1 MLNWDFT
8 LEYGFEVTGD
18 IKIVMFSDVLS
29 PSRALLKQWCDE
41 LAPADVKRAQGMKSE
56 QRLRQFV
63 LGRKLLQQALAEFY
77 NLPLSLQL
85 HKSGKPEA
93 VGAAVSLS
101 HSGGKVAVALTE
113 PRNTLGVDIEVYK
126 NRSFMRLA
134 RHYFAPE
141 EVSELELL
149 SELEQRHCF
158 FKFWVLKESLAKFT
172 GSGLSSKLLRSA
184 FVAQQN
190 SAGPVSFFTHGAD
203 WALSLTVKNA
213 AQISYY
219 EAVFGGDVLTL
230 QPQAREFQSWQP
242 PLI

>member
-1 MLNWDFT
+1 M
-8 LEYGFEVTGD
+8 TGD
-18 IKIVMFSDVLS
+18 IKIVMFSDVLA
-29 PSRALLKQWCDE
+29 PSQTLLKQWCDE
-41 LAPADVKRAQGMKSE
+41 LGPADVKRAQGMKSK

-63 LGRKLLQQALAEFY
+63 LGRKVLQQALAEFY
-77 NLPLSLQL
+77 NLPLSLHL

-101 HSGGKVAVALTE
+101 HSGGRVAVALTD
-113 PRNTLGVDIEVYK
+113 PRNTLGIDIEVYK
-126 NRSFMRLA
+126 NRSFMRIA

-149 SELEQRHCF
+149 SGLEQRHCF

-184 FVAQQN
+184 FIAQKN
-190 SAGPVSFFTHGAD
+190 SAGPASFFSCGAD
-203 WALSLTVKNA
+203 WALALTAKNT

-219 EAVFGGDVLTL
+219 EAILEGGLLTL
-230 QPQAREFQSWQP
+230 RPQTRLFQCWQP
-242 PLI
+242 PLL